1 MASLDSIRACLAVRP
16 NKNGLCQCARFGPP
30 GSSSKSYADLC
41 KESSLPV
48 GVGQKIKAGASAA
61 SASTTESKKPR
72 TRQPKQQVGSLN
84 MAKDYEKDYPS
95 LEAFEA
101 LGEDFGP
108 DFFGL
113 EGLVTKEQL
122 MSHGFAALGGAG
134 GLLAVGSV
142 LNKIDWFAD
151 KPKLKLGTAAVVG
164 ILGGRLLWF
173 AGEQPGNPNESSTR
187 DAAMGFVGA
196 VTGTALAKLI
206 TDLIPEE
213 YRPTIELGSAEVV
226 SVPPYD
232 FFSATRG
239 PVRDSQMEQ
248 VMVERDDPMALADG
262 AFDAVEVADDQL
274 SNYWGG

>member
-1 MASLDSIRACLAVRP
+1 MTSLDSIRACLAVKP
-16 NKNGLCQCARFGPP
+16 NKNGLCQCSRFGPP
-30 GSSSKSYADLC
+30 GSSSKSFMDLC
-41 KESSLPV
+41 KENSLPV

-61 SASTTESKKPR
+61 SASTEEKKPR
-72 TRQPKQQVGSLN
+72 TRQPKQQQVGSLN
-84 MAKDYEKDYPS
+84 MAKDYEMEYPS
-95 LEAFEA
+95 LEGFEA

-122 MSHGFAALGGAG
+122 MSHGLAAVGGAG
-134 GLLAVGSV
+134 GLLAVGSI
-142 LNKIDWFAD
+142 LNKIEWFND
-151 KPKLKLGTAAVVG
+151 KPNAKLGAAAVVG

-173 AGEQPGNPNESSTR
+173 AGEQPGNPNDSSTR

-206 TDLIPEE
+206 ANLIPEE
-213 YRPTIELGSAEVV
+213 YRPSIELGSAEVTY
-226 SVPPYD
+226 VPPYD

-248 VMVERDDPMALADG
+248 VMVEQDDPLALSDG
-262 AFDAVEVADDQL
+262 FDAVEVTDDQL
-274 SNYWGG
+274 SSYWGG